1 MPTAIELPELGVG
14 DEQVRVSCW
23 LVDTGDAV
31 TEGERV
37 VEVLVRGMT
46 FDIPAPVSGIVG
58 RIERP
63 SDSVTSTHDVLGWI
77 EEASL
82 EIGRITGVG

>member
-1 MPTAIELPELGVG
+1 MPTAIALPELGVG
-14 DEQVRVSCW
+14 DEPVRVSCW
-23 LVDTGDAV
+23 LVETGDAV

-46 FDIPAPVSGIVG
+46 FDVAAPVSGVVG

-63 SDSVTSTHDVLGWI
+63 SDAVTSTHDVLGWI

-82 EIGRITGVG
+82 EVGRISGIG